1 MAQATRNGTPE
12 LETFHKFFECWL
24 VEQDQHLQ
32 QLISASKNNDD
43 GATSES
49 KQQQRSGLRPLIDQ
63 VVQHYEQYYRAKS
76 RWAKE
81 DVLGMLSP
89 TWRSTLE
96 DAFLWIGGW
105 RPSMAIHLLYSKSGL
120 QLEAKLAE
128 LIRGLSTG
136 DLADLS
142 PSQLIQV
149 DELQKSTIREEREI
163 TEKLAKHQETV
174 ADSSMVELSHVVSEL
189 LRSGSSGNPAGDEA
203 DKRVESTL
211 APKEEGLE
219 DLLHMADDLRLRTLK
234 GVVDILTP
242 IQAVHF
248 LIAAA
253 ELHLRLHEWGKK
265 KDAMN
270 NRYHHAPG
278 GDGSTTQPNLPS

>member
-1 MAQATRNGTPE
+1 MSVAPSSASFMTQATRNGTPE
-12 LETFHKFFECWL
+12 LETFHKFFDCWL

-49 KQQQRSGLRPLIDQ
+49 TQQQRSENRSGLRPLIDQ

-149 DELQKSTIREEREI
+149 SRS
-163 TEKLAKHQETV
+163 V
-174 ADSSMVELSHVVSEL
+174 SH
-189 LRSGSSGNPAGDEA
+189 
-203 DKRVESTL
+203 ES
-211 APKEEGLE
+211 
-219 DLLHMADDLRLRTLK
+219 
-234 GVVDILTP
+234 
-242 IQAVHF
+242 
-248 LIAAA
+248 
-253 ELHLRLHEWGKK
+253 
-265 KDAMN
+265 
-270 NRYHHAPG
+270 
-278 GDGSTTQPNLPS
+278 